1 MKTILLLYCLAMAL
15 FAPVALAQP
24 AGDEALALV
33 SNELKPDVRVVVD
46 ISGSMKHNDP
56 NYLRRPALELLVQLL
71 PDGSRA
77 GVWTFGQWVNNLV
90 ASDKVDADWRAY
102 ASAQAEKIS
111 SVALRTNIPL
121 ALEKAVSDAGQV
133 EPGYGIHLLLLTDG
147 MVDVS
152 ASPEE
157 NSLARQRIIA
167 EILPK
172 LKEAGVTIHTI
183 ALSKNADRELM
194 ELLAAQ
200 TNGLAATAET
210 AEDLSRIFVQA
221 FDAAVPAEQLPLEDN
236 TFNVDSS
243 IEEFTTLVFKKA
255 GAAGVVLH
263 SPDGKT
269 YSLEQHSD
277 TTKWFR
283 QNNHELMT
291 VTSPLAGAWRI
302 DADLEPGSRVTVIS
316 HLNLAVA
323 PLTKNNVIGDSV
335 AVVAALKE
343 EGLTIVQPEFLNL
356 VDVSATITRRDDQQQ
371 WLVSLSD
378 SDPIPSDGL
387 FTTRLNAFEKAGV
400 YDVVIGANSKTFR
413 RQQAQTVAVR
423 DPYEITTSS
432 SNDRAPRH
440 TVTLYARSTGLDGV
454 EVDVT
459 AYVKGPDSLVMTL
472 PAELLSERRWQLEL
486 PVIEQT
492 GTIEVVFGLAGTLPN
507 GDTLAD
513 RTQTLMIDHRVAGQQ
528 VVAPVEEGAIA
539 EQSAR
544 LPEVEA
550 QAVPELKALSEVE
563 TLSDVET
570 AAETETE
577 TVSDV
582 EAITESEAKP
592 ALADEI
598 KLPAVS
604 VTAAASD
611 GDSNIFWYIG
621 IAGAQLLVMLLIYFV
636 YKTVAGNRLKSAV
649 LSDEEEHDRTAT
661 TVEEAPG
668 VTSKDELA
676 VEPVEAEM
684 DAELAMNVGDDAI
697 DDQQVSQ
704 LDPVSNNGQDTESS
718 ESDLDLDLGVDFVV
732 DIEGEQFDDSDSAM
746 GEDNTVAVADAEP
759 DRSADSLGLELE
771 DAFDLPDDVVDMD
784 SGPVDSDQE
793 KEKNN

>member
-1 MKTILLLYCLAMAL
+1 MKTTRLLYCLAMAL

-33 SNELKPDVRVVVD
+33 GNELKPDVRVVVD

-263 SPDGKT
+263 APDGKT

-316 HLNLAVA
+316 HLNLTVA

-400 YDVVIGANSKTFR
+400 YDVVIGADSKTFR
-413 RQQAQTVAVR
+413 RQQAQTVVVR

-440 TVTLYARSTGLDGV
+440 TVTLYARSTGLDSV
-454 EVDVT
+454 AVDVT
-459 AYVKGPDSLVMTL
+459 AYVKGPDNLVMTL

-486 PVIEQT
+486 PVIEQA

-513 RTQTLMIDHRVAGQQ
+513 RTQTLMIDHHVAGQQ

-539 EQSAR
+539 ERSAR
-544 LPEVEA
+544 LPEVEV
-550 QAVPELKALSEVE
+550 QAVAELETLSEVE
-563 TLSDVET
+563 TLSG
-570 AAETETE
+570 
-577 TVSDV
+577 V
-582 EAITESEAKP
+582 EAVTESEAKP

-611 GDSNIFWYIG
+611 GDNSIFWYIG

-636 YKTVAGNRLKSAV
+636 YKTVEGNRLKSAV
-649 LSDEEEHDRTAT
+649 LSDEEELDRTAT

-668 VTSKDELA
+668 VASKDDLA
-676 VEPVEAEM
+676 VEPVKAEM

-718 ESDLDLDLGVDFVV
+718 DLDLDLGVDFVV
-732 DIEGEQFDDSDSAM
+732 DIEGEQLDDSDSAM

-759 DRSADSLGLELE
+759 DSAADSLGLELE